1 MDFPSYGVLLQ
12 SMKNAIRDEAIKV
25 PRFVET
31 KQGAIRLLVCPFSQ
45 EAYAWLGAS
54 GEFDPDDIPDIEDS
68 FAILPG
74 GSRVAIFNEDGTI
87 TQVDTS
93 SMTSMK
99 ISWISRAQELIEPI
113 EGDVKGLENS
123 IHNLGMLSMSKDE
136 IDTMLKRFEQVASIL
151 QELKGLEGEN
161 GFALWRGAIC
171 CKVYFEGELFAY
183 FYASVSGAKQDEDL
197 ACAMSAVEVIKTF
210 FSSESR
216 FTVVTPTFEA
226 ET

>member
-1 MDFPSYGVLLQ
+1 MDSPSYGVLLQ
-12 SMKNAIRDEAIKV
+12 SMKNAIRGEVIKV

-31 KQGAIRLLVCPFSQ
+31 KQGAIRLLVCAFSQ
-45 EAYAWLGAS
+45 DAHAWLGAS
-54 GEFDPDDIPDIEDS
+54 GEFDPDDIADIEDS

-74 GSRVAIFNEDGTI
+74 GSRLAVFNEDGTI
-87 TQVDTS
+87 TLVDTS

-113 EGDVKGLENS
+113 EGDIKSLENS
-123 IHNLGMLSMSKDE
+123 IHNLGLVSMSKDE
-136 IDTMLKRFEQVASIL
+136 IDTMLKRLEQVASIL

-171 CKVYFEGELFAY
+171 CKVYLEGELFAY

-197 ACAMSAVEVIKTF
+197 ACAMSAAEVIKTF
-210 FSSESR
+210 FSSDPR